1 VTHLVW
7 DWNGTLLDDFTLVL
21 KATNTC
27 LASVGGRAVTAEE
40 HRRDFRRP
48 IAEYYAHVLGHP
60 VGLDEFVALDTV
72 FHDTYRAGLADCR
85 LAVDAL
91 AAMAAWEGTQSL
103 LSMYFHDELVV
114 AVGRLGLTLNLSRV
128 EGLRDTVGGGS
139 KTPHL
144 VAHLNALGVRGED
157 CVLIGDSVD
166 DAEAAA
172 AVGARVVLYSGGFT
186 DEARLSA
193 IGVAV
198 AASLTE
204 AVEYAREGAWSPSR
218 W

>member
-1 VTHLVW
+1 MTHLVW

-21 KATNTC
+21 KATNAC
-27 LASVGGRAVTAEE
+27 LASVGGRAISAEE

-48 IAEYYAHVLGHP
+48 ITEYYAHVLGQP
-60 VGLDEFVALDTV
+60 VGPDEFVALDTV
-72 FHDTYRAGLADCR
+72 FHEAYRAGLADCR

-103 LSMYFHDELVV
+103 LSMYFHDELVATV
-114 AVGRLGLTLNLSRV
+114 ERLGLALNLARV
-128 EGLRDTVGGGS
+128 DGLRDTVGGGS

-144 VAHLNALGVRGED
+144 VAHLNALELPGEA

-193 IGVAV
+193 IGVPV
-198 AASLTE
+198 AATLTE
-204 AVEYAREGAWSPSR
+204 AVEYAREGARSP
-218 W
+218 